1 MNLELLKRIT
11 HNPKQ
16 FGGRPCIRGM
26 RFKVTDVLELLAYG
40 MTTEQILEEHPS
52 LEADDIKACL
62 LYAVLKMDHPVLIA
76 A

>member
-1 MNLELLKRIT
+1 MNLELIKRIT
-11 HNPKQ
+11 HNSKQ

-40 MTTEQILEEHPS
+40 MTTEQILEEHPL

-62 LYAVLKMDHPVLIA
+62 FYATIKMDHPVLIA